1 MKKLGAT
8 LKEAIISALV
18 LLAMILP
25 VLATTGS
32 KG

>member
-1 MKKLGAT
+1 MKNFKVT
-8 LKEAIISALV
+8 LKVAIISALA